1 MKWENNIL
9 GVVFLGGYI
18 LNWES
23 FIEFWGIG
31 GHTGIRNRFPYDTIN
46 ININIKHKHKT

>member
-9 GVVFLGGYI
+9 GVVFGKGYI

-23 FIEFWGIG
+23 FIGFWGDG
-31 GHTGIRNRFPYDTIN
+31 GCTWNRERFPYN
-46 ININIKHKHKT
+46 MININIKH